1 MRKLSLSL
9 IGLGSLLIAFSVV
22 VWTAGLGIHEH
33 KTVPAY
39 EIAFSMSRE
48 AGNPETGATDVSGAI
63 YVVRSD
69 GREFRRLTPSKR
81 GSFAWYPV
89 WSPNGRFIAFTKTV
103 SKQRAEVF
111 VMGADG
117 SGMRQL
123 TRLSRSNEVEAWSPD
138 GKSLLVHNGGY
149 PPRCEI
155 EACAYPS
162 REFLVPVAGGKPLRL
177 PRNGG
182 FAWYIGTDAHSDF
195 LLAFSNKGSRASTIN
210 VVSSDGSVRRLTSRS
225 FVFNESSISRD
236 GRRFTLINDR
246 GTWVVSGSGRVLRW
260 LPRKDA
266 YISPDGR
273 FIGWQWDCGGVC
285 VAKIDSQKARR
296 LVKASPTEL
305 SQWSWSPDARS
316 LLVSFDAAEGS
327 DLAGVMVA
335 DTEGR
340 GSREI
345 DLKGMYSAYAEQDW
359 SPDSRLIAFAVT
371 SNKLPTFA
379 LILARADGSVTPVSL
394 ATATA
399 GSINGLA
406 WRPVP
411 SNS

>member
-1 MRKLSLSL
+1 MSLV
-9 IGLGSLLIAFSVV
+9 GLGLLLVAFSIV
-22 VWTAGLGIHEH
+22 VWTAGLGIHDH
-33 KTVPAY
+33 RGAPVY

-48 AGNPETGATDVSGAI
+48 AGNPETGAIDVSEAI
-63 YVVRSD
+63 YGARSD
-69 GREFRRLTPSKR
+69 GRELRRLTPSKR
-81 GSFAWYPV
+81 GSFAWDPV

-103 SKQRAEVF
+103 SKHGAEVF

-182 FAWYIGTDAHSDF
+182 FAWYIGTDPHSDF

-210 VVSSDGSVRRLTSRS
+210 AVSSDGSVRRLTSRS

-236 GRRFTLINDR
+236 GRRFTLINDPR
-246 GTWVVSGSGRVLRW
+246 GTWVVSGRGKILRW
-260 LPRKDA
+260 LSRKDA
-266 YISPDGR
+266 YLSPDGR
-273 FIGWQWDCGGVC
+273 FVGWEWYCGGVC
-285 VAKIDSQKARR
+285 VAQVDNPNARR
-296 LVKASPTEL
+296 LVNIPSSKVD
-305 SQWSWSPDARS
+305 QWSWSPDSRS
-316 LLVSFDAAEGS
+316 LLVSIEPTDGAPVEMK
-327 DLAGVMVA
+327 VVA
-335 DTEGR
+335 VGGR
-340 GSREI
+340 SSREI
-345 DLKGMYSAYAEQDW
+345 SSTKGLISAYGGALEQEW
-359 SPDSRLIAFAVT
+359 SPDSRFVAFAAT
-371 SNKLPTFA
+371 SREIPPSTLFV
-379 LILARADGSVTPVSL
+379 ARADGSGAPVSL
-394 ATATA
+394 ATATT

-411 SNS
+411 SNN